1 MERGTDW
8 EHERARERWDEL
20 SRRRTVA
27 TQRLLAVTLGGVGL
41 LALALALG
49 DGVCFTTARGG
60 LADCTAVVRPPFGAV
75 LVALGVVSLTAG
87 CWRYW
92 RTLGG

>member
-8 EHERARERWDEL
+8 ERERVRERWAEL
-20 SRRRTVA
+20 SRQRTVA
-27 TQRLLAVTLGGVGL
+27 TRRLLAITLVSAGL
-41 LALALALG
+41 LALALAVG

-60 LADCTAVVRPPFGAV
+60 LADCTGAIRPPFGAV
-75 LVALGVVSLTAG
+75 LVALGAVSLAVG

-92 RTLGG
+92 RTT

>member
-8 EHERARERWDEL
+8 ERERARERWDEL

-27 TQRLLAVTLGGVGL
+27 TRRLLAITLVGVGL
-41 LALALALG
+41 LTLALALG
-49 DGVCFTTARGG
+49 GGVCFMTARGG
-60 LADCTAVVRPPFGAV
+60 LADCTTAIRPPFGAV
-75 LVALGVVSLTAG
+75 LGVLGVVSLVVG

-92 RTLGG
+92 RTLGD